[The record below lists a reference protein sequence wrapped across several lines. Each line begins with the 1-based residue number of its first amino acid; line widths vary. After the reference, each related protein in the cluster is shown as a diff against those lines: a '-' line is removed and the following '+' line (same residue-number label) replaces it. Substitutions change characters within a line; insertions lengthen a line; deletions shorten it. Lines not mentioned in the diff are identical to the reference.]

1 MYLLTYSF
9 SRWGD
14 GKLTQFSIVTD
25 DWVATLAHKKQFNQV
40 DNVAV
45 VFLRELEPL
54 EKRRLAELA
63 AAGVEVE
70 E

>member
-40 DNVAV
+40 DDVAV
-45 VFLRELEPL
+45 VFLRELSPL
-54 EKRRLAELA
+54 EKRRLDELK

-70 E
+70 Q